1 VVGHYFLL
9 HFISAWHV
17 KDECVPLA
25 MEEAIRLPLQKVIS
39 CD

>member
-1 VVGHYFLL
+1 
-9 HFISAWHV
+9 V

-39 CD
+39 CDWNASLSEGLQTTLLK